1 MGEEE
6 TEKDTWVEVKK
17 EGIIRS
23 VESGKLTTGQTGSE
37 DAHPKILLQN
47 AKKFWKKFLIPIIF
61 LILGHVIVLLSKNG
75 PYPASFSF
83 IFVFYTAGFDAYV
96 LWFGS
101 NCSPNCTTT
110 NPAYQDL

>member
-1 MGEEE
+1 M
-6 TEKDTWVEVKK
+6 EVKK

-47 AKKFWKKFLIPIIF
+47 AKKFLIPIIF

-96 LWFGS
+96 LWCWKQLLS
-101 NCSPNCTTT
+101 
-110 NPAYQDL
+110 

>member
-1 MGEEE
+1 M
-6 TEKDTWVEVKK
+6 KVKK

-47 AKKFWKKFLIPIIF
+47 AKKFLIPIIF

-83 IFVFYTAGFDAYV
+83 ILVFYMTGLKPTFSGV
-96 LWFGS
+96 GS

-110 NPAYQDL
+110 NLAYQDL